1 MTGLVAPAGGGR
13 FLSREERR
21 QEVRSR
27 PRRPRAPPPVHA
39 LDLRWP
45 DTDVSVVVT
54 SLLPHSATRGGR
66 GGVHRREIPRLAS
79 LVKRAD
85 AGAPRR
91 HWHWHWHCGKQAF
104 GECRKVEKELRRE
117 ERTLRQAEADRA
129 HLATL
134 VQSLVSQVRPTGPAF
149 PPAGRPAHGP
159 GPALTAPDPR
169 ARRRS
174 RTWNSTGTRGTRSLS
189 GRRSR

>member
-1 MTGLVAPAGGGR
+1 MCQWSPPASFLTAPPAGDG
-13 FLSREERR
+13 
-21 QEVRSR
+21 
-27 PRRPRAPPPVHA
+27 
-39 LDLRWP
+39 
-45 DTDVSVVVT
+45 
-54 SLLPHSATRGGR
+54 

-129 HLATL
+129 RLATL

-174 RTWNSTGTRGTRSLS
+174 RTWNSTGTRGTRSLN